1 MGIDVVSRL
10 ADVGRG
16 SRDPRLVA
24 RGWVALLAI
33 VLTGLAAACAVA
45 GPDPPVVEHNVAVP
59 MRDGVVLRA
68 NVWRPATDGPF
79 PTLVYRTP
87 YGKDDTEIWYETH
100 LRAVE
105 RGYAVVIQDVRGRYA
120 SDGEFFPYFNEGR
133 DGFDTIEWAA
143 GQPWSN
149 GSVGTFGLSYPG
161 AVQWLAALEG
171 PPHLEAMVPA
181 MTFSSPRRFFYS
193 NGVWDLSWLS
203 WVSNSIVPDTRRRLG
218 LAGPVTENE
227 AGAEWPLVAE
237 KLRNFLPLASL
248 PDFEQT
254 APFYTEWLRH
264 PPEDPWWDWAELPGR
279 YDRVH
284 AAVLNLS
291 GWYDEFYGPEGA
303 TTNFSGLLASR
314 VGEADPR
321 TALVIGPWVHG
332 VASVGRRRTGDRDFG
347 PEAAI
352 DYDDLI
358 LRWMDRH
365 LRGID
370 SDDDREAPV
379 RIFVMGENRW
389 RDEPAWPPPTSV
401 AETRYLTP
409 SVGSGTNGG
418 LSPAPPPAATAPS
431 AFRSDPATP
440 TRDPYEVFGPHDY
453 SGLGAAADVLV
464 FETEPFA
471 ADTEITG
478 AINAEIFFSCDR
490 PDADLWVKILDVG
503 PDGAAFNLMSPGAD
517 VQRASLRDP
526 SRGRELLELGEIYE
540 LKFDRLLTSQVFLAG
555 HRLRILVTGSFFP
568 HFSRNLHTGGSEAF
582 SSEMATA
589 EIRIHHDTDHPSR
602 LVLPVI
608 PR

>member
-1 MGIDVVSRL
+1 MRIDVLSLLAPPGQRSRS
-10 ADVGRG
+10 AW
-16 SRDPRLVA
+16 SVA
-24 RGWVALLAI
+24 RGWVALLAV
-33 VLTGLAAACAVA
+33 VLAGLSGACAQV
-45 GPDPPVVEHNVAVP
+45 GPDPPVVEKNIAVP

-68 NVWRPATDGPF
+68 NVWRPAAGGPF

-87 YGKDDTEIWYETH
+87 YGKNETEGWYETH

-105 RGYAVVIQDVRGRYA
+105 RGYAVVLQDVRGRFA
-120 SDGEFFPYFNEGR
+120 SDGEFFPYVNEGR

-143 GQPWSN
+143 RQPWSD

-171 PPHLEAMVPA
+171 PPHLAAMVPA

-203 WVSNSIVPDTRRRLG
+203 WAFNSIAPDTRRRLG
-218 LAGPVTENE
+218 LPGPVTEDE
-227 AGAEWPLVAE
+227 AGSEWPRVAE
-237 KLRNFLPLASL
+237 ELQNFLPLASL
-248 PDFEQT
+248 PDLEQT

-279 YDRVH
+279 YDRVS

-314 VGEADPR
+314 AGEADPR

-332 VASVGRRRTGDRDFG
+332 VASVGRRQTGDRDFG
-347 PEAAI
+347 PEAGV
-352 DYDDLI
+352 DYDELI
-358 LRWMDRH
+358 LGWMDRH

-370 SDDDREAPV
+370 AGGDREAPV
-379 RIFVMGENRW
+379 RIFVMGDDHW
-389 RDEPAWPPPTSV
+389 REEPAWPPESM
-401 AETRYLTP
+401 EEIRYLTP
-409 SVGSGTNGG
+409 STGPGANGG
-418 LSPAPPPAATAPS
+418 LSPLPPPPRSEPS
-431 AFRSDPATP
+431 ALRSDPAAP
-440 TRDPYEVFGPHDY
+440 TRDPYDGFGPHDY
-453 SGLGAAADVLV
+453 SGFGGSANVLV
-464 FETEPFA
+464 FETEPFSE
-471 ADTEITG
+471 DTEITG
-478 AINAEIFFSCDR
+478 AITAEIFVSCDR
-490 PDADLWVKILDVG
+490 PDTDLWVKILDVG
-503 PDGAAFNLMSPGAD
+503 PDGTAFNLMSPGSD

-526 SRGRELLELGEIYE
+526 SRGRQLLEPGKIYS
-540 LKFDRLLTSQVFLAG
+540 LTFDRLLTSQVFFAG

-568 HFSRNLHTGGSEAF
+568 HFSRNLHTGESEAF

-589 EIRIHHDTDHPSR
+589 EIRIHHDAEHPSR

-608 PR
+608 P